1 MVFGCIPRLVRCY
14 VVVKYVECFL
24 FFVQTLPQQAKRF
37 IGELNRMAEHNASSL
52 FSVQQLK
59 DLAKVLQQE

>member
-1 MVFGCIPRLVRCY
+1 MRLSSMWSVL
-14 VVVKYVECFL
+14 L